1 MSKNVEMV
9 AGDLAENVCRGQES
23 LTQTKSGKSLI
34 GILVRRY
41 GNDLEGDALSSAT
54 SYIAPL
60 RVERLKKNSV
70 MDYEYYLI
78 IGSLDIIRKKVYE
91 IRENKW

>member
-1 MSKNVEMV
+1 MMPLN
-9 AGDLAENVCRGQES
+9 AGWLLWMILCGGRCLYSFCYPFLAG
-23 LTQTKSGKSLI
+23 
-34 GILVRRY
+34 RY